1 MPVDRLMTS
10 AGWHLVL
17 GSVLSIMVTAC
28 VSMDQTVSLPESE
41 ISNEQPAK
49 RSEGALVVPPVA
61 DQREIKDHIGLK
73 KTAFGIP
80 TAKIYPDRNVA
91 VWLRESVRAE
101 LRAAGFNIVRKEET
115 TSASTIELILLKFF
129 VEPVMGWGT
138 ETFETDL
145 AVRLRVTPSTGGST
159 ERDYLTRGVAAGR
172 DPSEKNYTPSLE
184 QAAAELIKRLVPDI
198 IALTRPPSA
207 SEPGSQAVP

>member
-10 AGWHLVL
+10 AGWHLIL
-17 GSVLSIMVTAC
+17 SSVLSILVTAC

-41 ISNEQPAK
+41 ISNEKPAK

-145 AVRLRVTPSTGGST
+145 AVRLRVTTAAGRST

-184 QAAAELIKRLVPDI
+184 QATAELIKRVVPDI
-198 IALTRPPSA
+198 LALTRPP

>member
-1 MPVDRLMTS
+1 MTT
-10 AGWHLVL
+10 GWHLVL
-17 GSVLSIMVTAC
+17 SSVLSILVTAC

-101 LRAAGFNIVRKEET
+101 LRAAGFNIVRKDET
-115 TSASTIELILLKFF
+115 ASASTIELILLKFF

-145 AVRLRVTPSTGGST
+145 AVRLKVTPAAGRST

-184 QAAAELIKRLVPDI
+184 QATAELIKRVVPDI
-198 IALTRPPSA
+198 LALTRPP

>member
-1 MPVDRLMTS
+1 MTS
-10 AGWHLVL
+10 GWHLVL
-17 GSVLSIMVTAC
+17 GSVLSILVTAC
-28 VSMDQTVSLPESE
+28 VITDQTVRLPESE

-49 RSEGALVVPPVA
+49 RSEGALVVPAVT
-61 DQREIKDHIGLK
+61 DQRDIKDHIGVK

-91 VWLRESVRAE
+91 MWLRESVRAE
-101 LRAAGFNIVRKEET
+101 LRAAGFNIVRKGET
-115 TSASTIELILLKFF
+115 ASTATVELILLKFF

-145 AVRLRVTPSTGGST
+145 AVRLRVTAAAGRST

-184 QAAAELIKRLVPDI
+184 QATTELIKRLVPDI
-198 IALTRPPSA
+198 IALTRPPL
-207 SEPGSQAVP
+207 EPGPQALP

>member
-1 MPVDRLMTS
+1 MTS
-10 AGWHLVL
+10 GWHLVL
-17 GSVLSIMVTAC
+17 GSVLSILVTAC
-28 VSMDQTVSLPESE
+28 VITDQTVRLPESE

-49 RSEGALVVPPVA
+49 RKGALVMPAVT
-61 DQREIKDHIGLK
+61 DQRDIKDHIGVK

-101 LRAAGFNIVRKEET
+101 LRAAGFNIVRKGET
-115 TSASTIELILLKFF
+115 ASAATVELILLKFF

-145 AVRLRVTPSTGGST
+145 AVRLRVTAAAGRST

-184 QAAAELIKRLVPDI
+184 QATTELIKRLVPDI
-198 IALTRPPSA
+198 IALTRPPL
-207 SEPGSQAVP
+207 EPGPQALP

>member
-1 MPVDRLMTS
+1 MTT
-10 AGWHLVL
+10 GWHLVL
-17 GSVLSIMVTAC
+17 SSVLSILVTAC

-41 ISNEQPAK
+41 ISKEQPAK

-101 LRAAGFNIVRKEET
+101 LRAAGFNIVRKDET
-115 TSASTIELILLKFF
+115 ASASTIELILLKFF

-145 AVRLRVTPSTGGST
+145 AVRLRVTPSTGRST

-184 QAAAELIKRLVPDI
+184 QATAELIKRVVPDI
-198 IALTRPPSA
+198 LALTRPP